1 MPAEATPT
9 KAARRT
15 AEERILKKMCDEK
28 WDRKGSE
35 RVQTTDV
42 IQRSN
47 ECTLVSEEGKEIAN
61 RDWEG

>member
-35 RVQTTDV
+35 RAQTTDA

-47 ECTLVSEEGKEIAN
+47 ECTLVSEEGK
-61 RDWEG
+61 